1 MSLNPLNYSI
11 SMLNKLSLKQ
21 GRLLIAE
28 PFMNDPYFKRSVVLL
43 TEHKKEGSLGFILNQ
58 PLNISINDTL
68 KDFPIFDAPIF
79 MGGPVQTDSLF
90 YIHTQ
95 GDIITESEYIID
107 NLYWSGNF
115 NQLKEMVANQQIF
128 PHEVMFFIGY
138 SGWDYLQIKDEVK
151 NNSWIIS
158 DLNKFSITDFKQQ
171 HFWKSALQKMG
182 TQYSMLSNFPEDPSF
197 N

>member
-1 MSLNPLNYSI
+1 MSLNPLDYSV

-28 PFMNDPYFKRSVVLL
+28 PFMIDPYFKRSVVLL

-68 KDFPIFDAPIF
+68 KDFPTFDAPIF

-95 GDIITESEYIID
+95 GEIISESEHIVD

-115 NQLKEMVANQQIF
+115 NQLKQMVANQQIF

-138 SGWDYLQIKDEVK
+138 SGWDYPQINNEVK
-151 NNSWIIS
+151 SNSWIIS
-158 DLNKFSITDFKQQ
+158 DLNKFSITDFKQE
-171 HFWKSALQKMG
+171 HFWKIALQKMG
-182 TQYSMLSNFPEDPSF
+182 PQYSMLSNFPEDPSL

>member
-1 MSLNPLNYSI
+1 MSLNPLDYSV
-11 SMLNKLSLKQ
+11 SMLNKLKLKQ

-28 PFMNDPYFKRSVVLL
+28 PFMIDPYFKRSVVLL

-68 KDFPIFDAPIF
+68 KDFPTFDAPIF

-95 GDIITESEYIID
+95 GEIISESEHIID
-107 NLYWSGNF
+107 NLYWSVNF
-115 NQLKEMVANQQIF
+115 EQLKQMVANQQIF

-138 SGWDYLQIKDEVK
+138 SGWDYHQINHEVAT
-151 NNSWIIS
+151 NSWIIS
-158 DLNKFSITDFKQQ
+158 DLNNFSISDFKQE
-171 HFWKSALQKMG
+171 HFWKKALQKMG
-182 TQYSMLSNFPEDPSF
+182 PQYSVLSNFPEDPSL

>member
-1 MSLNPLNYSI
+1 MSLNPLDYSV

-43 TEHKKEGSLGFILNQ
+43 TEHKKEGTLGFILNQ
-58 PLNISINDTL
+58 PLNITINDTL
-68 KDFPIFDAPIF
+68 KDFPVFDAPIF

-95 GDIITESEYIID
+95 GEIITESEHIID

-115 NQLKEMVANQQIF
+115 DQLKEMINNQQIF
-128 PHEVMFFIGY
+128 PHEVMFFVGY
-138 SGWDYLQIKDEVK
+138 SGWDFKQINNEVK

-158 DLNKFSITDFKQQ
+158 DLNKFSIADFQQ
-171 HFWKSALQKMG
+171 QDFWRTALQKMG
-182 TQYSMLSNFPEDPSF
+182 SKFSMLSNFPEDPSL

>member
-1 MSLNPLNYSI
+1 MSLNPLDYSV
-11 SMLNKLSLKQ
+11 SMLNKLNLKQ

-68 KDFPIFDAPIF
+68 KDFPTFDAPIF

-95 GDIITESEYIID
+95 GEIISESEHIID

-115 NQLKEMVANQQIF
+115 EQLKQMVANQQIF

-138 SGWDYLQIKDEVK
+138 SGWDYPQINNEVK
-151 NNSWIIS
+151 SNSWIIS
-158 DLNKFSITDFKQQ
+158 DLNNFSISDFKQE
-171 HFWKSALQKMG
+171 HFWKTVLQKMG
-182 TQYSMLSNFPEDPSF
+182 QQYSILSNFPEDPSL

>member
-1 MSLNPLNYSI
+1 MSLNPLDYSV
-11 SMLNKLSLKQ
+11 SMLNKLNLKQ

-43 TEHKKEGSLGFILNQ
+43 TEHKKEGTLGFILNQ

-68 KDFPIFDAPIF
+68 KDFPLFDAPIF
-79 MGGPVQTDSLF
+79 MGGPVQTDNLF

-95 GDIITESEYIID
+95 GEIITESEHIID

-115 NQLKEMVANQQIF
+115 DQLKQMVANQQIF

-138 SGWDYLQIKDEVK
+138 SGWDYPQINNEVK
-151 NNSWIIS
+151 SNSWIIS
-158 DLNKFSITDFKQQ
+158 DLNKFSITDFKQE
-171 HFWKSALQKMG
+171 HFWKIALQKMG
-182 TQYSMLSNFPEDPSF
+182 PQYSMLSNFPEDPSL

>member
-1 MSLNPLNYSI
+1 MSLNPLDYSV
-11 SMLNKLSLKQ
+11 SMLNKLNLKQ

-58 PLNISINDTL
+58 PLNITINDTL
-68 KDFPIFDAPIF
+68 KDFLLFDAPIF

-95 GDIITESEYIID
+95 GEIITESEHIID

-115 NQLKEMVANQQIF
+115 DQLKEMINSQQIF

-138 SGWDYLQIKDEVK
+138 SGWDFKQINNEVK

-158 DLNKFSITDFKQQ
+158 DLNKFSIADFQQ
-171 HFWKSALQKMG
+171 QDFWRTALQKMG
-182 TQYSMLSNFPEDPSF
+182 SQFSMLSNFPEDPSL

>member
-1 MSLNPLNYSI
+1 MIVNPFDYSI
-11 SMLNKLSLKQ
+11 SKLNTLELTK

-28 PFMNDPYFKRSVVLL
+28 PFMNDHYFKRSVVLL
-43 TEHKKEGSLGFILNQ
+43 TEHKKDGSLGFILNN
-58 PLNISINDTL
+58 PLNITVNDVL
-68 KDFPIFDAPIF
+68 GDFPEFDAQVF

-95 GDIITESEYIID
+95 GEIITESEHIID

-115 NQLKEMVANQQIF
+115 EQLKEMVIDQQIF
-128 PHEVMFFIGY
+128 PNEIMFFVGY
-138 SGWDYLQIKDEVK
+138 SGWDYPQIKNEVT

-158 DLNKFSITDFKQQ
+158 DINDYSIADFKQADL
-171 HFWKSALQKMG
+171 WKIALQKMG
-182 TQYSMLSNFPEDPSF
+182 PKHAVLSNFPEDPSL